1 MQSKL
6 EKLGS
11 FGGIVAAAACPI
23 CFPKL
28 ALIGAL
34 FGFGALAKYEVVF
47 LYLAQ
52 ILVMIAL
59 IGHVISYKR
68 VQNGILLILA
78 IISAILFFGSLYV
91 FASETLSYFALT
103 GLVAAMIWMTIEN
116 RRCAMCIA
124 PVNKQFKAR

>member
-68 VQNGILLILA
+68 VQTRILL
-78 IISAILFFGSLYV
+78 SA
-91 FASETLSYFALT
+91 
-103 GLVAAMIWMTIEN
+103 
-116 RRCAMCIA
+116 R
-124 PVNKQFKAR
+124 P